1 MTKTTWYI
9 YILECL
15 DGSYYTGVTNNLE
28 KRMKTHQSGKGS
40 KYVKRKGFNH
50 LITSSKCKDK
60 SDACKKEYLI
70 KQLPKHE
77 KLKFLKNLSL
87 NPII

>member
-40 KYVKRKGFNH
+40 ESYS
-50 LITSSKCKDK
+50 L
-60 SDACKKEYLI
+60 
-70 KQLPKHE
+70 
-77 KLKFLKNLSL
+77 LS
-87 NPII
+87 NA